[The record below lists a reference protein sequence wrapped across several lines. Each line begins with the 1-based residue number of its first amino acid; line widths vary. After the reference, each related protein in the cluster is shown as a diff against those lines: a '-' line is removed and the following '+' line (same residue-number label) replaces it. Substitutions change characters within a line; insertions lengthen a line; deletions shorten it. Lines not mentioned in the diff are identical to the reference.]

1 MAGQIDSMEPK
12 SKKSMQERK
21 FIVYIHKDEKER
33 IKEWVEAKPDI
44 ETGSD
49 LNQQT
54 AKVLLTT

>member
-1 MAGQIDSMEPK
+1 MAGQIDSMEPN
-12 SKKSMQERK
+12 SKKSKQDQ
-21 FIVYIHKDEKER
+21 FTVHIHKDEMQR

-54 AKVLLTT
+54 AKVLHST